1 MADPISI
8 PQTVTTIESGFKLA
22 PNTMDEFWRAEESMI
37 PVGARQP
44 GFIAVMGGP
53 IANSSW
59 IYFSSKFDSPDDMDA
74 WYKNSEHRP
83 YMRKAYATWF
93 ESMYTYKW
101 RLPAEGE
108 TLTGPLF
115 CETAIVPEAALD
127 ESVVKS
133 TLEALNVALAVN
145 KSLPFETLDGV
156 FEDQPF
162 QFIGP
167 LDEFPV
173 VAPVRYL
180 LNTHWAT
187 SEELELWLASS
198 EFAALSELGAV
209 SSQVNVQFRHAPG
222 ERPSLSADG
231 SRKVWV
237 RPSARSRT
245 TA

>member
-1 MADPISI
+1 MSDPAPI

-22 PNTMDEFWRAEESMI
+22 SNTADEFWRANESMI
-37 PVGARQP
+37 PVAARQP
-44 GFIAVMGGP
+44 GFNAVMGGP

-59 IYFSSKFDSPDDMDA
+59 LYFSGKFDSPDEMEA

-83 YMRKAYATWF
+83 VMRKAYATWF
-93 ESMYTYKW
+93 DSMYTYKW

-115 CETAIVPEAALD
+115 CETAIVPEAALE
-127 ESVVKS
+127 ESVVNS
-133 TLEALNVALAVN
+133 TLEALKVALQVYR
-145 KSLPFETLDGV
+145 SLPFETLDGV

-187 SEELELWLASS
+187 TEDLHTWLASS
-198 EFAALSELGAV
+198 EFATLSELGVV

-222 ERPSLSADG
+222 ERGSLGADG
-231 SRKVWV
+231 SRRVWV
-237 RPSARSRT
+237 RSPARSRT